1 MSHLILLPGLLC
13 DAALW
18 HAQSQSLAEAW
29 QVTVPSLAMHNNLP
43 DLAAQV
49 LATAP
54 PHFSLAGLSMG
65 GYVAMEIMRQA
76 PERVTRLALFDTS
89 ARPDTPEQREKR
101 QGLIRLSQT
110 GKFKGVTPRL
120 LPMLIHPSNLE
131 NHAITE
137 TVLGMAARI
146 GQEGFERQQ
155 TAILGRID
163 SRPSLPAI
171 RCPTLVVVGA
181 EDQLTPPE
189 IAHETAGLIPQA
201 QVTIIPHCG
210 HLPPLEQPER
220 TTELLRHWLA

>member
-1 MSHLILLPGLLC
+1 MGNLILLPGLLC

-18 HAQSQSLAEAW
+18 EAQSQSLAGAW
-29 QVTVPSLAMHNNLP
+29 QISVPKLDGHNNLP
-43 DLAAQV
+43 DLAAHV

-54 PHFSLAGLSMG
+54 AHFALAGLSMG

-76 PERVTRLALFDTS
+76 PGRVTRLALFDTS
-89 ARPDTPEQREKR
+89 ARPDTPEQRERR

-137 TVLGMAARI
+137 TVLNMAARI
-146 GQEGFERQQ
+146 GQTGFEQQQ

-189 IAHETAGLIPQA
+189 IAHETTGLIPQA
-201 QVTIIPHCG
+201 RLAVVPHCG

-220 TTELLRHWLA
+220 TTELLRQWLA